1 MKKKQRQA
9 LIRQMITEQP
19 IGTQEELL
27 TRLHEAGADVTQ
39 ATISRDIREM
49 KLVKSQDENKIVRY
63 TLFNQPSVSLNEER
77 LRTAIRREVL
87 RIQSVQFMVIVLT
100 ERNGADVVTNWLDE
114 VAYPEVVGTMAGVD
128 TFIILCRSE
137 EEAQRFAEK
146 LEKMRE

>member
-49 KLVKSQDENKIVRY
+49 KLVKSQNENKIVRY

-114 VAYPEVVGTMAGVD
+114 VAYPEVVVTMAGVD
-128 TFIILCRSE
+128 TFIIICRSE